1 MSLRNGGHVR
11 WAFDLAGWR
20 PSLADLLLA
29 TSCIQPEEKLTLQR
43 FVFRDDFN
51 ASLIGR
57 LMMRRFVQLATDLAY
72 DEIKFERDS
81 KGKPFLK
88 NEGVA
93 VDFNVSHQ
101 GRYAVLAGMA
111 TKRLEATTTTTTTS
125 PTPKIGV
132 DVMKIEYGGGKPLD
146 EFFRL
151 MTRNFSDDEWRYI
164 RGRDDASAQLEAFMR
179 NWCLKESYVKNVGVG
194 ITVDLRKI
202 SFRIQTE
209 VLARDRVVCDTTLR
223 VNSEPMGNWRF
234 EESLIDRDHCV
245 AVSLENVPAE
255 QDLSGNCFEVID
267 FRTLVEHHRP
277 LLAIDENY
285 CEGIISKEYKKSK

>member
-1 MSLRNGGHVR
+1 MTAHYVCYT
-11 WAFDLAGWR
+11 
-20 PSLADLLLA
+20 ADLLLA
-29 TSCIQPEEKLTLQR
+29 TACIQPEEKTRLQR

-57 LMMRRFVQLATDLAY
+57 LMMRRFVHLATGLAY
-72 DEIKFERDS
+72 NEIEFDRDT

-101 GRYAVLAGMA
+101 GRYAVLAGLVTTAGTA
-111 TKRLEATTTTTTTS
+111 TKCK
-125 PTPKIGV
+125 PTKIGC

-151 MTRNFSDDEWRYI
+151 MTRNFSEDEWRYI
-164 RGRDDASAQLEAFMR
+164 RGRGDEPAQLEAFMR

-202 SFRIQTE
+202 SFRLRTDT
-209 VLARDRVVCDTTLR
+209 LASDRVVSDTTLR
-223 VNSEPMGNWRF
+223 VNDEPMKSWRF

-245 AVSLENVPAE
+245 AVSLENAPDE
-255 QDLSGNCFEVID
+255 EDLSGNCFEIID
-267 FRTLVEHHRP
+267 FKSLVEGHRP

-285 CEGIISKEYKKSK
+285 CEGIITKEYKQKAK

>member
-1 MSLRNGGHVR
+1 MSLRKGGHVR
-11 WAFDLAGWR
+11 WAFDLGGWR
-20 PSLADLLLA
+20 PSLADLVLA
-29 TSCIQPEEKLTLQR
+29 TACIQPEEKIRLQR

-57 LMMRRFVQLATDLAY
+57 LMMRRFVHLATDLAY
-72 DEIKFERDS
+72 DEIAFDRDT

-101 GRYAVLAGMA
+101 GRYAVLAGLA
-111 TKRLEATTTTTTTS
+111 TSRTAGNAA
-125 PTPKIGV
+125 PTKIGC
-132 DVMKIEYGGGKPLD
+132 DVMKIEYGGGKSLD

-151 MTRNFSDDEWRYI
+151 MTRNFSDEEWQYI
-164 RGRDDASAQLEAFMR
+164 RSRGDEPAQLEAFMR

-194 ITVDLRKI
+194 ITIDLRKI
-202 SFRIQTE
+202 SFRMRSDL
-209 VLARDRVVCDTTLR
+209 LARDRVASDTTLR
-223 VNSEPMGNWRF
+223 VNDEPMQSWRF

-245 AVSLENVPAE
+245 AVSLENAPAE
-255 QDLSGNCFEVID
+255 EDLSGNCFEIID
-267 FRTLVEHHRP
+267 FKTLVEGHRP

-285 CEGIISKEYKKSK
+285 CEGIISKEYKKAK

>member
-29 TSCIQPEEKLTLQR
+29 TSCIQPEEKNTLQR

-111 TKRLEATTTTTTTS
+111 TSGTKQQSNSSTKS
-125 PTPKIGV
+125 SPKIGV

-164 RGRDDASAQLEAFMR
+164 RGRSDENAQLEAFMR

-209 VLARDRVVCDTTLR
+209 LLARDRVVSDTTLR

-245 AVSLENVPAE
+245 AVSLENVPAAE
-255 QDLSGNCFEVID
+255 DLSGNCFELID
-267 FRTLVEHHRP
+267 FKALVEGHRP

>member
-20 PSLADLLLA
+20 PSLADLLLV
-29 TSCIQPEEKLTLQR
+29 TSCIQPEEKNRLQR

-51 ASLIGR
+51 ASCIGR
-57 LMMRRFVQLATDLAY
+57 LMMRRFVHLATDLAY
-72 DEIKFERDS
+72 DEIEFDRDA

-101 GRYAVLAGMA
+101 GRYAVLAGMV
-111 TKRLEATTTTTTTS
+111 TPRIGGDVTGDL
-125 PTPKIGV
+125 PRPKIGI
-132 DVMKIEYGGGKPLD
+132 DVMKLEYSGGKSLD

-164 RGRDDASAQLEAFMR
+164 RSRADDDAKLQAFMR

-202 SFRIQTE
+202 SFRIRTDE
-209 VLARDRVVCDTTLR
+209 LARDSVVCDSTLR
-223 VNSEPMGNWRF
+223 VNDEPMENWRF

-245 AVSLENVPAE
+245 AVSLANVPAPAD
-255 QDLSGNCFEVID
+255 QGGNCFELID
-267 FRTLVEHHRP
+267 FNSLVEGYRP

-285 CEGIISKEYKKSK
+285 CEGIISKEYKTTK